1 MQLNY
6 NNAMAKVKAMAD
18 EVDAMRENLDQMDQ
32 QLNDTYKRIEQLHD
46 DKIVCEQRLVNAGK
60 LIDLLAEEGER
71 WTSEI
76 AQMEIDSTFYNGNV
90 FIAAASLSYLG
101 PFSGQYRKE
110 LETIWIS

>member
-46 DKIVCEQRLVNAGK
+46 DKIVCE
-60 LIDLLAEEGER
+60 
-71 WTSEI
+71 
-76 AQMEIDSTFYNGNV
+76 
-90 FIAAASLSYLG
+90 
-101 PFSGQYRKE
+101 
-110 LETIWIS
+110 